1 MVRHF
6 SSPPIQ
12 GATLI
17 TLTSLLLVLSL
28 IALLSGSIGW
38 SFIALM
44 TAVLLLS
51 PIVFLVLF
59 LVGAVARLF
68 TKSH

>member
-1 MVRHF
+1 M
-6 SSPPIQ
+6 
-12 GATLI
+12 I

-44 TAVLLLS
+44 AAVLLLS
-51 PIVFLVLF
+51 PVVFLVLF
-59 LVGAVARLF
+59 LVGAAARLF

>member
-1 MVRHF
+1 M
-6 SSPPIQ
+6 
-12 GATLI
+12 I

-44 TAVLLLS
+44 AAVLLLS